1 MADHEVF
8 ENKDDAKRKQE
19 HEERVSEAFGSLH
32 TTVGKRASER
42 DIEQLHKIRDAVA
55 SGDRTRA
62 KEHISAT
69 RTEASWLYEE
79 LMKHPEISA
88 ILRELS
94 IMGF

>member
-8 ENKDDAKRKQE
+8 ENKDDAKRNQE
-19 HEERVSEAFGSLH
+19 HEERVEGAFGSLH
-32 TTVGKRASER
+32 SVVGERASEQ
-42 DIEQLHKIRDAVA
+42 DIKRLHEIRQAVI

-62 KEHISAT
+62 KEHITAT
-69 RTEASWLYEE
+69 RSEASWLYEE

>member
-19 HEERVSEAFGSLH
+19 HEERVAGAFGSLH
-32 TTVGKRASER
+32 STVGERASER
-42 DIEQLHKIRDAVA
+42 DIARLREIRQAVI

-69 RTEASWLYEE
+69 KTESSWLYEE
-79 LMKHPEISA
+79 LMKHPEISG